1 MFQFLT
7 DNLISASIL
16 GEKIDQNVFRYDVV
30 MALFSDLTRWTH
42 KGNQIS
48 LI

>member
-1 MFQFLT
+1 MIQFLT
-7 DNLISASIL
+7 DNLISASIS
-16 GEKIDQNVFRYDVV
+16 GEKIDQNVFRCDVA